1 MSYAARGPSLL
12 GIDAK
17 ANAAWAPSR
26 RTRCAGQSCEVLT

>member
-17 ANAAWAPSR
+17 ANATGAPTPDGRRFAKAW
-26 RTRCAGQSCEVLT
+26 EVPT